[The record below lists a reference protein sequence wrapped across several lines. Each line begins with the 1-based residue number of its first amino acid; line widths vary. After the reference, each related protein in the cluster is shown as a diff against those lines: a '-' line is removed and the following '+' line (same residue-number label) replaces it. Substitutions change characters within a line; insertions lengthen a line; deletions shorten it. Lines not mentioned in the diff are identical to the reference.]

1 MKNIETHGAL
11 RWGPVERK
19 LQISY
24 SPPPP
29 KFAVVAEDSPVS
41 LGSHAP
47 GSEMGVPSSR
57 HPICTPK
64 KSANSTSKNFIA
76 VHKRNVRFC
85 AGAISDGRPYR
96 DSDPL
101 VSQINW
107 EWQTWVHFPTCRFHG
122 PDLAARAPHPWG
134 YTEIPEASVKLPG
147 SRPSALSRLRP
158 PIMRSRRATTEL
170 PGHGGK
176 PFAHPAR
183 VTGHADGLVQG

>member
-47 GSEMGVPSSR
+47 GSEMGVASSR

-107 EWQTWVHFPTCRFHG
+107 EWQTWVHFPIRHAGFTAPILRRAPRTRGDTLKSRKRRSNFPVLDLQRSVGSGRPLCG
-122 PDLAARAPHPWG
+122 PDARLPSYRAMAA
-134 YTEIPEASVKLPG
+134 
-147 SRPSALSRLRP
+147 SRSLT
-158 PIMRSRRATTEL
+158 RRA
-170 PGHGGK
+170 
-176 PFAHPAR
+176 
-183 VTGHADGLVQG
+183 